1 MRELV
6 RYPEPQLAARL
17 GDVLLAEGID
27 TTINAARDGQT
38 VVWVRDDLHLE
49 RARTLLQEFQS
60 QPDAPRFIEASR
72 IAKERRSQQKK
83 AEANRPPLIRAR
95 DHFLGSGTTRAISG
109 ISPLAAALIVVS
121 VVVAGITQ
129 LGEREDMVRL
139 FSYASCRSEGEY
151 LICDSTAA
159 FLAGQIYRVIT
170 PIFIHYGALHL
181 LFNMWWLKDLGTRI
195 ERRQAAWYLA
205 LLVTLIAAASNT
217 AQYWVSGPSFGGM
230 SGVVYGLFGYI
241 WMRGRFDPASG
252 YSLSQRDIVWM
263 MLWLLACYTGFVG
276 PVANTAHTVGL
287 AVGALWGFLASGYL
301 PRRLRRP

>member
-27 TTINAARDGQT
+27 TTINSARDGQT
-38 VVWVRDDLHLE
+38 VVWVRDELHLA
-49 RARTLLQEFQS
+49 RARTVLQEFQS

-72 IAKERRSQQKK
+72 VARERRSQQRKS
-83 AEANRPPLIRAR
+83 EASRPPLIRAR
-95 DHFLGSGTTRAISG
+95 DHFLRPGGTSGL
-109 ISPLAAALIVVS
+109 SPLAAALILMS
-121 VVVAGITQ
+121 VVVAVITQ

-139 FSYASCRSEGEY
+139 FSYASCRSEGQY

-159 FLAGQIYRVIT
+159 FLAGQFYRVLT
-170 PIFIHYGALHL
+170 PIFIHYGAAHL
-181 LFNMWWLKDLGTRI
+181 LFNMWWLKDLGTMI
-195 ERRQAAWYLA
+195 ERRQSAWFLA
-205 LLVTLIAAASNT
+205 LLVAVIAAGSNT

-252 YSLSQRDIVWM
+252 YALSQRDIIWM
-263 MLWLLACYTGFVG
+263 MLWLLACYTGMVG

-301 PRRLRRP
+301 SRRLRRS